1 MRINKF
7 LAQAGVASRRKVDD
21 LIQRGQVTVNGKKA
35 SLGQEVGEGDNVLVN
50 GQPVQKLQAPTYIIL
65 NKPKGITSTVY
76 DPHAQFTVM
85 QLVDVKEKL
94 FPVGRL
100 DEDSTGL
107 ILLTNDGELANH
119 ITHPKFHMP
128 KVYEVAILGVVSP
141 ENIRKLESGIILE
154 EGKTAPAKVE
164 IAYKSPHKTILK
176 ITLFEGKK
184 RQIRRMT
191 ASLHLHILSL
201 KRLSIGP
208 IVLGSLASG
217 KHRKLSEKEVKAL
230 KKSAN
235 IPS

>member
-7 LAQAGVASRRKVDD
+7 LAQAGVASRRKVDL
-21 LIQRGQVTVNGKKA
+21 LIEEGKVTVNGKKA
-35 SLGQEVGEGDNVLVN
+35 SLGQEVSQSDNVLVS
-50 GQPVQKLQAPTYIIL
+50 GQPVQKLQEPTYIIL

-85 QLVDVKEKL
+85 QLVGAKEKL

-100 DEDSTGL
+100 DQDSTGL

-119 ITHPKFHMP
+119 LTHPKFHTP
-128 KVYEVAILGVVSP
+128 KVYEVSVLGVVSG
-141 ENIRKLESGIILE
+141 EQIRKLESGIILE

-208 IVLGSLASG
+208 IVLGNLPSG
-217 KHRKLSEKEVKAL
+217 KHRKLTEKEIKSL
-230 KKSAN
+230 KKAAN
-235 IPS
+235 LLN